1 MRVVLA
7 GLVET
12 ATFQAGICSTAG
24 MVGRGA
30 KRLSQVVQ
38 HQVGPQGRVRGGWGK
53 FQTPRI
59 TEVARRGENGH

>member
-30 KRLSQVVQ
+30 KKPISSGAAPSRDHREGSEGAGESSRLL
-38 HQVGPQGRVRGGWGK
+38 
-53 FQTPRI
+53 
-59 TEVARRGENGH
+59 E